1 MAHMKET
8 VLRRHSAAK
17 MEAVFPRKVGFPQ
30 LCLTRCLQANPFS
43 KVPSGEYFEVA
54 SSGATNPAT
63 ASVRLISKV
72 AFFGDS
78 IRCDVRTRLPCSR
91 RKPFFFSERCWPLR
105 STPKV
110 RSNVNLRK
118 TDDPHCFPTPDV
130 PFSSPRVRRNS
141 CRTPVKPSSTPTTG

>member
-1 MAHMKET
+1 MKEIA
-8 VLRRHSAAK
+8 LPRHSAAK
-17 MEAVFPRKVGFPQ
+17 MEVVSPQKAGFP
-30 LCLTRCLQANPFS
+30 LSCPTRRLQANPFS
-43 KVPSGEYFEVA
+43 KEPSAECFEVA
-54 SSGATNPAT
+54 SLGAANPGT

-91 RKPFFFSERCWPLR
+91 RKPFFFSERCSPLHAM
-105 STPKV
+105 PKV

-118 TDDPHCFPTPDV
+118 TDDPHRFPTPDV
-130 PFSSPRVRRNS
+130 PFSSPKVRRSS